1 MKIHVLLSQLPLW
14 KDRLEV
20 EENANFSMWR
30 KTFLDTGV
38 KRNLAF
44 QLPWRQK
51 SAELFWRL
59 FLLQKAL
66 KLKHRIVIL
75 LLFIQMVSM
84 IQPWSQYLLW
94 FGYKRND
101 GIGILVLLDKLAPS
115 MTKSA
120 TGVCILYATAFLCAG
135 RFPSLFL
142 SEPKSSISW
151 LSKIIYAFP
160 VKPQSLLIQTKQ

>member
-20 EENANFSMWR
+20 EENVDFSMWR

-44 QLPWRQK
+44 QFPRMQK

-59 FLLQKAL
+59 LLLQKAL

-75 LLFIQMVSM
+75 LLFMQMVSM
-84 IQPWSQYLLW
+84 IQLWSQYLLW

-101 GIGILVLLDKLAPS
+101 GIGILVLDKLAPS
-115 MTKSA
+115 MTKSVM
-120 TGVCILYATAFLCAG
+120 GVCILYATAFLCAG

-142 SEPKSSISW
+142 SESKSSISG